1 MTDTTG
7 LQKEYSQKIQSAGA
21 MSFIGS
27 NNRNNFDEHSQTHF
41 TYLTEQGLKPEHAF
55 LDVGCGACRTAQK
68 IVPYLNANH
77 YFGLDRMPEL
87 IEFGLNEI
95 FDESTVLDKQPKFS
109 VNSEFNVDFVGRKV
123 DYIWCQSLMS
133 HLDESDIKKCLNNLK
148 NVCHENTKVYFTY
161 FMNRGKDRE
170 QARENYKSDSKIDL
184 QYDKKVMDDIVSE
197 VGYTK
202 IFNGTIGHPRGQ
214 WMYICKI

>member
-7 LQKEYSQKIQSAGA
+7 LQEEYSLKIQNTGA

-27 NNRNNFDEHSQTHF
+27 NDRNNFDEHSRSHF
-41 TYLTEQGLKPEHAF
+41 TYLTEQGLSPEHVF

-68 IVPYLNANH
+68 VVPYLNANN

-87 IEFGLNEI
+87 IEFGLNEV
-95 FDESTVLDKQPKFS
+95 FEESVVLDKQPKFS
-109 VNSEFNVDFVGRKV
+109 VNSKFNVDFVVKKV

-133 HLDESDIKKCLNNLK
+133 HLNEHDIQLCLNNLK
-148 NVCHENTKVYFTY
+148 KVCHADTKVYFTY
-161 FMNRGKDRE
+161 FQVNGKDRE

-184 QYDKKVMDDIVSE
+184 QYDKNVMDNIVSE